1 MTLPVKNNYQK
12 REFFE
17 SITKLQS
24 DDDDDSTKRHQ
35 NDVIAKL
42 QFQSNG
48 TAVLR
53 RHSSTYFDA
62 VLSLLLLRRF
72 GGFHV
77 TLFLRYLL
85 DNSHS
90 HRLSHVPNGESAQRC
105 VPRELF
111 HTHRF

>member
-17 SITKLQS
+17 SITKRQS
-24 DDDDDSTKRHQ
+24 DNDDDSTKRHQ

-53 RHSSTYFDA
+53 RRSSTHFDA

-72 GGFHV
+72 GGVHV
-77 TLFLRYLL
+77 TLFLLNFL
-85 DNSHS
+85 DDAHS

-105 VPRELF
+105 VLRE
-111 HTHRF
+111 RFAH